1 MPNAE
6 EKILAILAE
15 KEEVKITVSKHHMDL
30 LREGL
35 SLTQPGVTAEKYIA
49 DFIRHEASSI
59 IVAFRTSSLKRGE
72 SNAN

>member
-15 KEEVKITVSKHHMDL
+15 KEEVKITVSKHQMDL
-30 LREGL
+30 LRKGL

-49 DFIRHEASSI
+49 DFIRREAFSVI
-59 IVAFRTSSLKRGE
+59 AAMATSLLKRGE

>member
-1 MPNAE
+1 MSNAE
-6 EKILAILAE
+6 KEILATLAE
-15 KEEVKITVSKHHMDL
+15 KEEVKIIVSKHHMDL

-49 DFIRHEASSI
+49 DFIRHEALSI
-59 IVAFRTSSLKRGE
+59 IVAFRTSSSKRGE